1 MRHRGP
7 DLEGIWFDT
16 TAGIG
21 LGHCR
26 LSILELSSAGDQ
38 PMVSH
43 SGQYVLVYNGEVY
56 NHLTPRENLKAEGA
70 EPEWMGHS
78 DTETLLAAISAW
90 GLVKTLQRSRGM
102 FALGLWN
109 RKTKSLLLARDRVGE
124 KPLYYGMA
132 GSSFVFASELRAIRQ
147 ICGVAGSRI
156 RLIRSVGVDV
166 KLFRLS
172 DEPCG
177 ASIDMLPS
185 RLLWDK

>member
-1 MRHRGP
+1 MCGLVGFLNRNTDIDPLQLKRAASALRHRGP
-7 DLEGIWFDT
+7 DREGIWFDA

-90 GLVKTLQRSRGM
+90 DS
-102 FALGLWN
+102 
-109 RKTKSLLLARDRVGE
+109 VGE

-156 RLIRSVGVDV
+156 RLIRSVGVGV